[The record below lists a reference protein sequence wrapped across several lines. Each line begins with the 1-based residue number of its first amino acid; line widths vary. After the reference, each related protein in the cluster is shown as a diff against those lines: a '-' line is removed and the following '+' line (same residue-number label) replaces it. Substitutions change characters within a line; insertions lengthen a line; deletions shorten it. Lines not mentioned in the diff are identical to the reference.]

1 MSEIINEEIE
11 EIEEIEKVET
21 ETTEEQEEEK
31 TFTQEE
37 LDEILQKRLS
47 REKSKWEKE
56 KEEAAKEAERLAK
69 LSADEREKELN
80 QKRDEELAKTKAE
93 LERVYLEQD
102 TVERLSDEGLPLIFK
117 SFLMQENAEV
127 TNENIKTFKA
137 EFDKAVQDEVEK
149 RLVGKTPKASTPNQ
163 STDVW
168 GQLKDKYK

>member
-1 MSEIINEEIE
+1 MEKDIIVDETT
-11 EIEEIEKVET
+11 EEIEKVET

-31 TFTQEE
+31 TFTQDE

-80 QKRDEELAKTKAE
+80 KKRDEELAKTKAE

-102 TVERLSDEGLPLIFK
+102 TIERLSDEGLSISFK
-117 SFLMQENAEV
+117 SFLMQENAET

-149 RLVGKTPKASTPNQ
+149 RLVGKTPKTSTPTQ
-163 STDVW
+163 SADVW